1 MLREGQTPA
10 NRRAEEISRLDSSPS
25 VSSRGSL
32 ERFQSFKVR
41 AQHLISLSAAPPA
54 PAHAETLC
62 IFQENAPIS
71 AHGGRCAWRWVLA
84 GGPAAPAPACPAPAA
99 PDVFNH
105 SPAVRS
111 FAVSVTPRS
120 FRLPQHFS
128 VGAIPRQKHPRQ
140 GAAVLLFLL
149 RPGCHL
155 PLGKDGARPVRGK
168 QILACQPSAP
178 TRPPSC
184 GTAQPPPVHR
194 RQRLLK
200 ILGGR
205 RGRAPNTFYYFPS
218 VCLITDFFEVLVLSS
233 VLVRERAQ

>member
-32 ERFQSFKVR
+32 ESSQSFKVR

-105 SPAVRS
+105 SPAACS

-120 FRLPQHFS
+120 FRLPQHLS
-128 VGAIPRQKHPRQ
+128 VGPEASQAGGCGAPLPASPWLPSATRQ
-140 GAAVLLFLL
+140 G
-149 RPGCHL
+149 R
-155 PLGKDGARPVRGK
+155 
-168 QILACQPSAP
+168 
-178 TRPPSC
+178 RPPCEGEANFGLPAICSHPATFLRDRAAAAC
-184 GTAQPPPVHR
+184 APEAAITKNTGRTERKSTKYLLLLPICMLDHR
-194 RQRLLK
+194 FL
-200 ILGGR
+200 
-205 RGRAPNTFYYFPS
+205 
-218 VCLITDFFEVLVLSS
+218 
-233 VLVRERAQ
+233 

>member
-10 NRRAEEISRLDSSPS
+10 NRRAEEISQLDSFPS

-32 ERFQSFKVR
+32 EMSQSFEVQ
-41 AQHLISLSAAPPA
+41 AQHLISLSAAPAA
-54 PAHAETLC
+54 PAHAEMLC

-71 AHGGRCAWRWVLA
+71 AYHGRCAWRWVLA
-84 GGPAAPAPACPAPAA
+84 GGPAAPAPAA

-105 SPAVRS
+105 SPAVCS
-111 FAVSVTPRS
+111 FAVSVTPLS
-120 FRLPQHFS
+120 FRLLQHLS
-128 VGAIPRQKHPRQ
+128 VGPIPRQKRPRQ

-168 QILACQPSAP
+168 QISACRPSAP
-178 TRPPSC
+178 SRPPSC
-184 GTAQPPPVHR
+184 RTAQPPPVHR

-205 RGRAPNTFYYFPS
+205 RGRAPNTFHYFPS
-218 VCLITDFFEVLVLSS
+218 VCLITGFFEVLVLSS
-233 VLVRERAQ
+233 VPVRERAQ

>member
-1 MLREGQTPA
+1 MGLWKALRASKFRLSTLFLSQQCRQHQPMQKCSVFSRKTP
-10 NRRAEEISRLDSSPS
+10 P
-25 VSSRGSL
+25 
-32 ERFQSFKVR
+32 FQHTVGAVLGAGCWQVAPQPQLLP
-41 AQHLISLSAAPPA
+41 AQLLLPPTCLTTALPCAP
-54 PAHAETLC
+54 
-62 IFQENAPIS
+62 
-71 AHGGRCAWRWVLA
+71 
-84 GGPAAPAPACPAPAA
+84 
-99 PDVFNH
+99 
-105 SPAVRS
+105 
-111 FAVSVTPRS
+111 FAVSVTPLS

-128 VGAIPRQKHPRQ
+128 VGPIPRQKRPRR

-155 PLGKDGARPVRGK
+155 PLGKDGACPVRGK
-168 QILACQPSAP
+168 QISACRPSAP

-184 GTAQPPPVHR
+184 GTVQPPPVRR

-205 RGRAPNTFYYFPS
+205 RGRAPNTFHYFPS